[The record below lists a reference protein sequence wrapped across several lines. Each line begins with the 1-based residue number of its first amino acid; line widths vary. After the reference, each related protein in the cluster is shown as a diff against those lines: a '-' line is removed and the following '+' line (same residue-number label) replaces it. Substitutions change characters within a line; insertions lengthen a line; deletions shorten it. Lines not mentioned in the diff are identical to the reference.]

1 MDMVVIPQLISQIG
15 FPIFM
20 AIYLIVRLDKSIAH
34 IGEEIKNLTLILIE
48 LKLLIRNVKYDRQEE
63 KRI

>member
-1 MDMVVIPQLISQIG
+1 MVVIPQLISQIG